1 MLTNVQITFPLFV
14 VQAEEEELCCAG
26 GCALEQVAQS
36 GCGISPTGGVLGLS
50 GCNPV
55 Q

>member
-1 MLTNVQITFPLFV
+1 MSKLPSLFSYSSLS
-14 VQAEEEELCCAG
+14 EEEELRCAG

-55 Q
+55 R